1 MTNSL
6 DVFVNQKSTGSL
18 SLEDYKYI
26 FNYTNEAKDL
36 VSLTMPVR
44 AESWKNLQIIG

>member
-6 DVFVNQKSTGSL
+6 DVFVNQKPTGSL
-18 SLEDYKYI
+18 SFEEHKYI
-26 FNYTNEAKDL
+26 FNYANEAKDL

-44 AESWKNLQIIG
+44 AESYILFFK